1 VDGTNQVV
9 EQLFQVFD
17 ASFELYQ
24 VGQRSFQGRRCSFQV
39 ENTSVSRQISQSSG
53 GCQVSG
59 YAANEGGV

>member
-39 ENTSVSRQISQSSG
+39 ESTSVSRQ
-53 GCQVSG
+53 VD
-59 YAANEGGV
+59 VK